1 MTDRTGRGWQP
12 VSLGDDIPPPAGAY
26 SPVVETGNL
35 IFVSG
40 QVPRDRRTG
49 AVVGDDINAQT
60 RATLSNVQEALAA
73 AGATLADVV
82 SMTVHLE
89 RADDWGDFDRTYRQI
104 MRPPYPTRTVVGASL
119 RDVLVEITAIAVR
132 PAGTKELT

>member
-1 MTDRTGRGWQP
+1 MTDRARRSWHP
-12 VSLGDDIPPPAGAY
+12 VSLGADIPAPAGAY
-26 SPVVETGNL
+26 SPVVEAGTL

-40 QVPRDRRTG
+40 QVPRDRRSG
-49 AVVGDDINAQT
+49 AVVGEDINAQT
-60 RATLSNVQEALAA
+60 RATLANVEEALTA

-89 RADDWGDFDRTYRQI
+89 RADDWGDFDRTYRQV

-132 PAGTKELT
+132 PPGTKR